1 MREMVFDAKQ
11 DSIKVIHPESG
22 VSDVIILT
30 DEKEVKRTDEMSNEE
45 KTEYHYTGN
54 TIRMYKDITED
65 DVRSAIDQYIAM
77 EQPERPTAEM
87 EQYAN
92 ERIDEYTS
100 QLIDEGVL

>member
-11 DSIKVIHPESG
+11 DRIKVIHPESG

-54 TIRMYKDITED
+54 FIRLYKEVAEN
-65 DVRSAIDQYIAM
+65 DVRDAIEQFLSM